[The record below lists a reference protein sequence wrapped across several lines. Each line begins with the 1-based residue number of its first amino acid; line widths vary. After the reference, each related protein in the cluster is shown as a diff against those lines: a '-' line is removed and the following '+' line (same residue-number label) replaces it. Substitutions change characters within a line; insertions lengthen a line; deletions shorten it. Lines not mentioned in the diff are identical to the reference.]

1 MWTGNEREVAE
12 KVLRNLQSEKYKGK
26 NYLFLQPFDLSQV
39 PGYLDLISE
48 PLDMQ
53 TVSSRLQ
60 SGHYVESSSF
70 WQDLNKIFEN
80 AILYHNEKPTKWI
93 AKMAKDMLKAVGKE
107 RKNIEKPKTESSGQ
121 TKPKISLLVK
131 RPAPSSDA
139 VPDEQHSSSPGLGPP
154 PAKKAKVS
162 LKIKVAPSTSVTTEP
177 PVESSDPTPTKVKT
191 AQPKLRINLKPT
203 STPAPQPE
211 PVLSS
216 ETAPKPVAKPVKASS
231 KAGNSRG
238 KELPKGVAEQQQK
251 TKKDI
256 PKDKTKKKTKKAIPG
271 TSISPKD
278 RKQCSKILLGLRR
291 RHTKTINWFL
301 QPVQDRNIL
310 PDYKSK
316 IKHPMDL
323 TTLQNRLESGRHS
336 KVSDFVLDLRRI
348 FSNCLIFN
356 TSIRDSL
363 RPVACE
369 VFETVEYLLKM
380 FLGLPSEGSYPPIIF
395 CWKLCVEILDTLYN
409 LTNPTDGQ
417 PTVLYFLHP
426 VSHYCGGN
434 FPPDYLEIV
443 SKPMDFGTIT
453 ANLIEARY
461 QSVDEF
467 ASDCRLVITNC
478 NKYYSG
484 RDDGRIFVEQAN
496 RLNECLSRQLDQLAR
511 YVKSSKGASD
521 RQQEAQPVSTPK
533 PPSSLFVDVLK
544 ELRSVSYTDKA
555 TKITEAAMGPF
566 EKPVSLT
573 VFPDYLSFVDEPMDL
588 HSIEK
593 KATSEVYDTL
603 EDFEYDVNLLFKNCE
618 MYNSQRGG
626 DHLVA
631 MAKFGLKKFRT
642 IFYAKVRAFEDPSPS
657 APTSLNTA
665 PEKIDSAPRSIK
677 ISSVGVSKGKAAPR
691 ISITASQ
698 NLSTT
703 QEMARNKSPKT
714 LPGLPQRKAGSS
726 VTVSQ
731 KPNQPVPL
739 HIAIA
744 RVKEAFPLR
753 RSLNSLQSWEGDC
766 ARYIKE
772 LMKHPWI
779 SASRPKFIF
788 HVPVPILFPDLR
800 ETYST
805 KIRKPMDLTTVECT
819 LLAGNKYATP
829 EDFLQDV
836 ALVFSN
842 AIRFNKDG
850 RDIGDPLSCAYYD
863 ASVHLLRYSRWMSME
878 LLQKYID
885 VNSEVVDEATA
896 DGLPPFNWKLTE
908 GNRKKARQEMED
920 LLMKEPIERSLEGDR
935 YTWQEAECEKLLKA
949 LRHQSDVKQM
959 GYFIKTFYPPDYKAF
974 IAKPMDWDAVNRN
987 LKKRQYAKF
996 SDVIADLR
1004 LIFSNA
1010 LRYNARWKGTDTDSG
1025 KAYESAVFMSR
1036 KLEIAINKM
1045 ILSVSDRLERERI
1058 DHSNAEREIAA
1069 AERAEEEK
1077 IRAGWKKERE
1087 DGTSQIPITDKEQKI
1102 RLVRRATQR
1111 REAMDF
1117 EMPYFDEDENGQHEE
1132 SYFEVIKLQ
1141 KSIYEK
1147 QIQELTNMRATMRRV
1162 GGSVFARIAQ
1172 REQALEWTAN
1182 ERRKKVPLAD
1192 QQQAEI
1198 STEEKE
1204 DVKDPKPKESCVMP
1218 ELEKEGRE
1226 RLKIQLVKPM
1236 TKKPIVKRK
1245 RSAIDLE

>member
-1 MWTGNEREVAE
+1 MWSEYEREIAE

-26 NYLFLQPFDLSQV
+26 NYLFLQPFDLTQV
-39 PGYLDLISE
+39 PGYLDLIPE
-48 PLDMQ
+48 PLDLQ
-53 TVSSRLQ
+53 TMSNRLQ
-60 SGHYVESSSF
+60 NGHYDSSSLF
-70 WQDLNKIFEN
+70 WQDLNKVFDN
-80 AILYHNEKPTKWI
+80 AVLYHNDKPTKWI

-107 RKNIEKPKTESSGQ
+107 RKSLEQPKSENSGQ
-121 TKPKISLLVK
+121 SKPKINLLVK
-131 RPAPSSDA
+131 RPAPSSEA
-139 VPDEQHSSSPGLGPP
+139 LPDEQQSGPP
-154 PAKKAKVS
+154 PAKKAKIS
-162 LKIKVAPSTSVTTEP
+162 LKLKVASSPSIPGTAEPTE
-177 PVESSDPTPTKVKT
+177 ESAKAKT
-191 AQPKLRINLKPT
+191 AQPKLRINLKSASAPA
-203 STPAPQPE
+203 SQPDPAPSSDN
-211 PVLSS
+211 VLKSS
-216 ETAPKPVAKPVKASS
+216 TKTIKVSS

-251 TKKDI
+251 TKKDV
-256 PKDKTKKKTKKAIPG
+256 PKDKNKKKTKKVTPG
-271 TSISPKD
+271 GGIAAKD
-278 RKQCSKILLGLRR
+278 KKQCSKILLGLRR

-323 TTLQNRLESGRHS
+323 TTLQNRLESGRHT
-336 KVSDFVLDLRRI
+336 KVADFVLDLRRI
-348 FSNCLIFN
+348 FANCLIFN

-369 VFETVEYLLKM
+369 VFESVEYLLKL
-380 FLGLPSEGSYPPIIF
+380 FLGLPSEGSYPPVIF

-426 VSHYCGGN
+426 VSHYCGGT
-434 FPPDYLEIV
+434 FPPDYLEKV
-443 SKPMDFGTIT
+443 GKPMDFGTIT

-467 ASDCRLVITNC
+467 ATDCRLVITNC
-478 NKYYSG
+478 NKYYSD
-484 RDDGRIFVEQAN
+484 REDGRIFVEQAN
-496 RLNECLSRQLDQLAR
+496 RLNECLTRQLDQLAR
-511 YVKSSKGASD
+511 YVKSTKGTND
-521 RQQEAQPVSTPK
+521 RQLEAMPVSTPK
-533 PPSSLFVDVLK
+533 PPASLFIDVVQ
-544 ELRSVSYTDKA
+544 ELRSINYTDKA

-573 VFPDYLSFVDEPMDL
+573 VFPDYLNFVEEPMDL
-588 HSIEK
+588 QSIEK
-593 KATSEVYDTL
+593 KANADVYETL
-603 EDFEYDVNLLFKNCE
+603 EDFDYDVNLMFRNCE
-618 MYNSQRGG
+618 VYNSQRAG

-631 MAKFGLKKFRT
+631 MAKFGLKKYRA
-642 IFYAKVRAFEDPSPS
+642 IYYAKVRAFEDPSYGA
-657 APTSLNTA
+657 APAPNALNATS
-665 PEKIDSAPRSIK
+665 EKVDTVSRNIK
-677 ISSVGVSKGKAAPR
+677 ISSAGASKGKMAPR
-691 ISITASQ
+691 ISISAAPTAA
-698 NLSTT
+698 TA
-703 QEMARNKSPKT
+703 QEIVRNKSPKT
-714 LPGLPQRKAGSS
+714 LPVLPQRKAGSAS
-726 VTVSQ
+726 TVPT

-800 ETYST
+800 ESYST

-819 LLAGNKYATP
+819 LLAGNKYAAP

-863 ASVHLLRYSRWMSME
+863 ASVHLLRYSRWMSLE
-878 LLQKYID
+878 LLQKYVD
-885 VNSEVVDEATA
+885 PNSELVDEPTA
-896 DGLPPFNWKLTE
+896 DGLPPFSWKLTE
-908 GNRKKARQEMED
+908 GNRKRARQEMEE

-987 LKKRQYAKF
+987 LKKRHYTKF
-996 SDVIADLR
+996 NDVIADLR

-1025 KAYESAVFMSR
+1025 RAYESAVFMSR
-1036 KLEIAINKM
+1036 KLEMAINKM
-1045 ILSVSDRLERERI
+1045 MLSVSDRLERERI
-1058 DHSNAEREIAA
+1058 DHSNAEREIAV

-1087 DGTSQIPITDKEQKI
+1087 EGSTQAPVTDKDSKI
-1102 RLVRRATQR
+1102 RLVRKATQR

-1147 QIQELTNMRATMRRV
+1147 QVQELTNMRATMRRV
-1162 GGSVFARIAQ
+1162 GGSVFARMAQ
-1172 REQALEWTAN
+1172 REQALDWVAKLTTT
-1182 ERRKKVPLAD
+1182 KVPPAAD
-1192 QQQAEI
+1192 DQVKGSQD
-1198 STEEKE
+1198 SDEKE
-1204 DVKDPKPKESCVMP
+1204 SKLKESCVLE
-1218 ELEKEGRE
+1218 ELEKEGRKP
-1226 RLKIQLVKPM
+1226 LKLQLLKPKA
-1236 TKKPIVKRK
+1236 KKQSAAHHK
-1245 RSAIDLE
+1245 RSGLDFE